1 MRKIPYRTVSE
12 KTAMKK
18 IILFIKKETV
28 LVISGVLAIL
38 SMFAI
43 TPNIGYIDYIDFHTL
58 ALLLSLMAVMA
69 GLSQIGVFSSLA
81 RSLLKRTSTVRSI
94 CTTLVLLCFFS
105 SMLFTNDVALIT
117 FVPFAIETL
126 LTSGRK
132 KDIPAVVIL
141 QTIAANLGSMLTPVG
156 NPQNLYLYTLSGI
169 SATEF
174 ILLML
179 PYTLLSLIMILISL
193 LIFPKDRTEYTDNKT
208 VEISKNKIIFYSLLF
223 LLCLTTVAK
232 ITNCFIVLAI
242 VIILILIC
250 DRKVLVKVD
259 YSLIL
264 TFIFFFIFIGNLGN
278 INAFSK
284 LISNVLQGRE
294 VLVSVLWSQCMS
306 NVPAAV
312 LLSGFTTNIK
322 ELIIGTNLGGLGTLI
337 ASMASLISY
346 KYIAAHNS
354 DTKGKYLLYF
364 SIINVVMLI
373 ILYLFHILK
382 NAVI

>member
-1 MRKIPYRTVSE
+1 
-12 KTAMKK
+12 MKK

-28 LVISGVLAIL
+28 LVISGVLALL

-58 ALLLSLMAVMA
+58 SLLLSLMAVMA
-69 GLSQIGVFSSLA
+69 GLSEIGVFSSLA
-81 RSLLKRTSTVRSI
+81 RSLLKRTSNLRSI
-94 CTTLVLLCFFS
+94 SATLVMLCFFS

-126 LTSGRK
+126 SGAGRK
-132 KDIPAVVIL
+132 KDIPSVVIL
-141 QTIAANLGSMLTPVG
+141 QTVAANLGSMLTPVG
-156 NPQNLYLYTLSGI
+156 NPQNLYLYTLSGM

-174 ILLML
+174 ISLML
-179 PYTLLSLIMILISL
+179 PYALVSLIMISITL
-193 LIFPKDRTEYTDNKT
+193 LIFPKDKTEYTDNKN
-208 VEISKNKIIFYSLLF
+208 VKLSKSKIIFYLLLF

-242 VIILILIC
+242 VLILIFIFN
-250 DRKVLVKVD
+250 RKALAKVD

-278 INAFSK
+278 INAFSQ
-284 LISNVLQGRE
+284 LISKVLQGRE
-294 VLVSVLWSQCMS
+294 VLVSVLCSQCMS

-312 LLSGFTTNIK
+312 LLSGFTPNIK
-322 ELIIGTNLGGLGTLI
+322 NLIIGTNLGGLGTLI

-346 KYIAAHNS
+346 KYIASHNP

-364 SIINVVMLI
+364 SIVNIVMLVV
-373 ILYLFHILK
+373 LYAFYKIQC
-382 NAVI
+382 I